1 MSRKSRT
8 LSYCIGIYNEDRIL
22 LSSIKRLQIKLTE
35 TFGRNNFEILLID
48 NGSTDN
54 TAQIFNTLKK
64 TIVKTLTIK
73 KKGHGL
79 ALKTGIE
86 NARYNTVLLTAIDL
100 PFDFSDLEQFMK
112 HWDSYDMI
120 FGSKAHLKSK
130 TNTPLVRSLSSSLY
144 RILIRQVLHVPINDP
159 QGTIFLKKNK
169 VLPFLQL
176 CDAPT
181 AFFTTQLALYA
192 SRCKLKICEV
202 PVIMNRTRK
211 RQSKYNVLTDGTR
224 ILFSLLR
231 ETLKKKDVKN
241 INLST
246 TRTT

>member
-8 LSYCIGIYNEDRIL
+8 ITYCIGIYNEERIL
-22 LSSIKRLQIKLTE
+22 LSSIKKLQKKLAE

-54 TAQIFNTLKK
+54 TAKVLKRLKNTAIKV
-64 TIVKTLTIK
+64 ITIK

-112 HWDSYDMI
+112 HWDSSDMV
-120 FGSKAHLKSK
+120 FGSKAHPKSK
-130 TNTPLVRSLSSSLY
+130 TNTTVVRFFSSQLY
-144 RILIRQVLHVPINDP
+144 RILIKRVLHVPINDP
-159 QGTIFLKKNK
+159 QGTIFLKKDK

-176 CDAPT
+176 CDSET

-192 SRCKLKICEV
+192 TRSKLKILEV
-202 PVIMNRTRK
+202 PISMNRTRM
-211 RQSKYNVLTDGTR
+211 RRSKYNVITDGGK
-224 ILFSLLR
+224 ILFSLFR
-231 ETLKKKDVKN
+231 EVLKKKDIKKV
-241 INLST
+241 NLST
-246 TRTT
+246 TQTT